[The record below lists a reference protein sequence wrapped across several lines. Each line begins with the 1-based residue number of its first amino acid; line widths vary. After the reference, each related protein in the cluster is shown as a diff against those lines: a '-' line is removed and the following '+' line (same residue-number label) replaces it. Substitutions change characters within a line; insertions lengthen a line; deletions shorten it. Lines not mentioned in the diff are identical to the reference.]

1 MVVNERTMSDVVGK
15 DVFTERGSYC
25 GKVTDV
31 RVDMTKF
38 RVDALII
45 DAAKGSFL
53 ANVVGGKRGVVVPYP
68 MVKAIDDVVLI
79 KHIPG
84 PVAAEEEG
92 KAAAAATA

>member
-1 MVVNERTMSDVVGK
+1 MVANERKLSDVIGK

-25 GKVTDV
+25 GKVSDI
-31 RVDMTKF
+31 RIDMTKF
-38 RVDALII
+38 KVDALSI

-68 MVKAIDDVVLI
+68 MVKAIDDIVLI

-84 PVAAEEEG
+84 PVAVDETD
-92 KAAAAATA
+92 AAAEA